1 MSRASTSKRQEE
13 ERRSEHRAM
22 VTPPYFW
29 RKVWRW
35 PYTASIPK
43 KREIFDIAR
52 ICASTHT
59 CIHTHICTRR
69 NRKEKLMTQVEI
81 KKSLVRFVE
90 SNYTDDQEEVA
101 YLHHLIDE
109 YIELMKIAN
118 KLRRDIKK
126 RGVNVVFIDKN
137 GNDITKK
144 NESIA
149 ELNRTVQSMIRIQ
162 IQLGIRPQVAQNT
175 RTEYETF

>member
-1 MSRASTSKRQEE
+1 
-13 ERRSEHRAM
+13 
-22 VTPPYFW
+22 
-29 RKVWRW
+29 
-35 PYTASIPK
+35 
-43 KREIFDIAR
+43 
-52 ICASTHT
+52 
-59 CIHTHICTRR
+59 
-69 NRKEKLMTQVEI
+69 MTQVEI